1 MNEIKYFISKRM
13 AENNQGIDE
22 QIVEEVKKLI
32 LFDKELTYPE
42 RQALEIFYSKVDKGQ
57 TVKNSIGPMMK
68 TLNMLSSGSSQ
79 KELSSNAK
87 RLFKL
92 CLRYYDIPK
101 KEDFIFYDSGGGS
114 IHRFS
119 WKDLLV
125 MFLILFVG
133 FPIALY
139 IKYLLR

>member
-1 MNEIKYFISKRM
+1 MKES
-13 AENNQGIDE
+13 NQKADE
-22 QIVEEVKKLI
+22 LIVKEAKELI

-68 TLNMLSSGSSQ
+68 TFNMLSSGSSQ

-87 RLFKL
+87 KLFNL

-101 KEDFIFYDSGGGS
+101 KEEFIFYDSGGGS
-114 IHRFS
+114 IHKFS